1 MEDSNLGQHSSIP
14 ASGDLGD
21 APKPLQP
28 PSLISLKKSLL
39 SNPSELK
46 SLSNLA
52 VARFLNGDPD
62 QACVCIR
69 RAIYVSPGTA
79 ISHRVLSKI
88 IAARRD
94 RNGALKAAI
103 REICLD
109 PGTATGLEILGVLHK
124 DAGALH
130 IANRVL
136 QRAVVS
142 DPSVFSA
149 LDNRYHVLKK
159 LGKFDQAAQCLKRM
173 LEIAPEDPEITSS
186 VIFRL
191 DHLLGWSIA
200 EGQDFRRKHWARHEA
215 ALQKDAEMVARSG
228 APSKRSSNKKL
239 RIGYVSADFRGHSAF
254 SVFGPVI
261 LNHDRNQFEILAY
274 SNSSLRD
281 EKTED
286 IISFV
291 DVFRDIS
298 NMSDIDVARQIK
310 ADSVDILIDLSSHS
324 AGNRLP
330 VFSLR
335 PAKIQIA
342 AWGYAHGTGL
352 SSMDYFIMD
361 EVYAPPEAAEY
372 FSETLIYL
380 PSAVP
385 FMPPNDLPDVADP
398 PVLMN
403 KVVTFGSFNRGI
415 KITKTA
421 LGLWTEILHA
431 SENTRLLLKCSSSES
446 PAWRHVVE
454 SYLQEGGIDPA
465 RLTFLG
471 RTNQRDHLDAYRLVD
486 IALDTSPDSGGVTTW
501 EALSMGVPVVS
512 FLDDVLAQRV
522 ASSILNVAGLP
533 ELIAAGPVDFVRKAS
548 DLSRNVA
555 ALRHYRQTLR
565 HRVKNCD
572 ATMFPEYTR
581 FVEEAYRRVH
591 HLSATGGRT
600 KEPIYVR

>member
-1 MEDSNLGQHSSIP
+1 
-14 ASGDLGD
+14 
-21 APKPLQP
+21 
-28 PSLISLKKSLL
+28 
-39 SNPSELK
+39 
-46 SLSNLA
+46 
-52 VARFLNGDPD
+52 
-62 QACVCIR
+62 
-69 RAIYVSPGTA
+69 
-79 ISHRVLSKI
+79 
-88 IAARRD
+88 
-94 RNGALKAAI
+94 
-103 REICLD
+103 
-109 PGTATGLEILGVLHK
+109 LEIAGVLHK

-130 IANRVL
+130 TANRVL

-149 LDNRYHVLKK
+149 LNNRYHVLKA
-159 LGKFDQAAQCLKRM
+159 LGEFDQAAQCLKLL
-173 LEIAPEDPEITSS
+173 LEISPEDPELTSS

-191 DHLLGWSIA
+191 DHLLSWSIA

-215 ALQKDAEMVARSG
+215 ALQKDAAMVAG
-228 APSKRSSNKKL
+228 YAAPLKKSTSHKL
-239 RIGYVSADFRGHSAF
+239 RIGYVSADFREHSAF

-261 LNHDRNQFEILAY
+261 LSHDRNQFEVFVY

-281 EKTED
+281 EKTEEV
-286 IISFV
+286 IKFV
-291 DVFRDIS
+291 DIFRDIS
-298 NMSDIDVARQIK
+298 TMSDADAACQIK
-310 ADSVDILIDLSSHS
+310 ADRVDILIDLSSHS

-335 PAKIQIA
+335 PAEIQIT
-342 AWGYAHGTGL
+342 AWGYAQGTGL

-361 EVYAPPEAAEY
+361 EIHAPPESAKY

-385 FMPPNDLPDVADP
+385 FTMPDNLPDVSDP
-398 PVLMN
+398 PILMN
-403 KVVTFGSFNRGI
+403 KAATFGSFNRGI

-421 LGLWTEILHA
+421 LRLWTEVLRA

-454 SYLQEGGIDPA
+454 SHLLEGGIDPA

-471 RTNQRDHLDAYRLVD
+471 RTNKWDHLDAYRLVD
-486 IALDTSPDSGGVTTW
+486 IALDTSPHSGGVTTW

-512 FLDDVLAQRV
+512 YLDDVLAQRV
-522 ASSILNVAGLP
+522 GPSILNVAGLP
-533 ELIAAGPVDFVRKAS
+533 ELIADGPGDFVRAAS
-548 DLSRNVA
+548 NLSQNVT

-572 ATMFPEYTR
+572 AAVFPEYTR

-591 HLSATGGRT
+591 HLSASGGRT